1 VTRAFAIL
9 LVAATA
15 CGTAS
20 SSPVPGPASAT
31 ESAEGKAGDHDG
43 HGAGDGHGHAAPPA
57 TAPAPALCAHA
68 VPAELCTR
76 CNPDLVP
83 VFQAQEDWCAEH
95 GVPESQCR
103 ACNPGLTFTAAAAPA
118 DWCAEHAIAESK
130 CTKCNP
136 GLVAKFIAAN
146 DYCREHGFP
155 ESACPFCHPEVV
167 RAAGREPPA
176 TAPFEGVIRLASGDT
191 VRDAGIEVRRAER
204 RAFSRSLEVVGQLEL
219 DGHRHAQLS
228 APADA
233 LVQAVKVDVGDEVR
247 AGQPLVVLASSAVGA
262 GQAQLAAA
270 RARLDLARAAVAR
283 ERALAVKGISSARDL
298 QEAEREQAAAQA
310 EHGAARAALGAAG
323 SRGSG
328 TDGRLV
334 LAAPFRGTVVSRA
347 AVVGRTAGASEV
359 LVEVADLSTVWAQLD
374 VPEGD
379 AALVRPGQQVRVVV
393 EAGGAVREARVTRV
407 ASTVDPR
414 TRTVRVRV
422 DLPNPDRAL
431 RAGALVRATIAV
443 TDAQEAILVPRD
455 AIQQAEGR
463 TLVFVREGPVTFRPV
478 RVDVG
483 ASTGEVVEV
492 RAGLAPGAEV
502 VTSGAFLLKTELL
515 KDSIGAGCCEPGP
528 VGG

>member
-1 VTRAFAIL
+1 VTRAIAIL
-9 LVAATA
+9 LVATAGCTAGSSAPLPAPAANAAAT
-15 CGTAS
+15 G
-20 SSPVPGPASAT
+20 
-31 ESAEGKAGDHDG
+31 GDEDG
-43 HGAGDGHGHAAPPA
+43 HAHAPGEGHAAAPESP
-57 TAPAPALCAHA
+57 PAPALCAHA

-83 VFQAQEDWCAEH
+83 VFQAQGDWCAEH
-95 GVPESQCR
+95 GLPESQCR

-118 DWCAEHAIAESK
+118 DWCAEHAIAESR

-155 ESACPFCHPEVV
+155 ESSCPFCHPEVV

-176 TAPFEGVIRLASGDT
+176 TAAFDQVIRLASANT

-204 RAFSRSLEVVGQLEL
+204 RAFSRSLEVVGHLEL
-219 DGHRHAQLS
+219 DGNRHAQLS

-233 LVQAVKVDVGDEVR
+233 LVEAVKVDVGDEVR

-262 GQAQLAAA
+262 GQAQLGAA
-270 RARLDLARAAVAR
+270 RARLGLARAAV
-283 ERALAVKGISSARDL
+283 ERKRAIAAKGISSARDL

-310 EHGAARAALGAAG
+310 DHDAARSALGAAG

-334 LAAPFRGTVVSRA
+334 LAAPFRGTVVARA

-359 LVEVADLSTVWAQLD
+359 LVEVADLSKVWAQLD
-374 VPEGD
+374 VAEGD
-379 AALVRPGQQVRVVV
+379 AALVRPGQPVRVVV
-393 EAGGAVREARVTRV
+393 EAGGAVREAKVTRV

-414 TRTVRVRV
+414 TRTVAVRV
-422 DLPNPDRAL
+422 ELPNPDRAL

-443 TDAQEAILVPRD
+443 TDLKETILVPRD
-455 AIQQAEGR
+455 ALQQAEGR

-483 ASTGEVVEV
+483 ATSGDVVEV
-492 RAGLAPGAEV
+492 RAGLATGAEV

-528 VGG
+528 AGG